1 MYLLEIFNVIFVDMK
16 FELVVQDI
24 LGILYVVVVLFNF
37 GKDEW
42 YLVEWMCRVID
53 GEIKQCYELFKLVGV
68 CDVNDYEEICFV
80 GCDLLLVLVLLVI
93 VDEYL
98 ELFVNYKKWIGLIIY
113 IGQEGCG
120 VNVFFML
127 GG

>member
-1 MYLLEIFNVIFVDMK
+1 M
-16 FELVVQDI
+16 
-24 LGILYVVVVLFNF
+24 
-37 GKDEW
+37 
-42 YLVEWMCRVID
+42 
-53 GEIKQCYELFKLVGV
+53 

-113 IGQEGCG
+113 IG
-120 VNVFFML
+120 
-127 GG
+127 